1 MRLNPGPH
9 RVLLLLAVGAPL
21 LGGCAGS
28 DMFSSDLLSRDAEWF
43 SRAGRSFVKN
53 VSIETPPLSPDKPV
67 RPDDLISADGACPG
81 MTPANDGSGTAA
93 PASTSTGAVALG
105 HTECDVAR
113 GLGTPNNVNLSSNE
127 RGDRIAVLTYNT
139 GPRAGIY
146 TFKAGRLS
154 EVERAPQAETPT
166 AGRKPKKRTAG

>member
-1 MRLNPGPH
+1 
-9 RVLLLLAVGAPL
+9 
-21 LGGCAGS
+21 
-28 DMFSSDLLSRDAEWF
+28 MFSSDLLSRDAEWF

-81 MTPANDGSGTAA
+81 MTPPGTEATGSADA
-93 PASTSTGAVALG
+93 PASSGTGAVALG

-113 GLGTPNNVNLSSNE
+113 GLGVPNNVNLSSNE

-154 EVERAPQAETPT
+154 EVERAPQPETPT